1 MFELWRHLE
10 PAGTFVAV
18 PVGDRSDVRGL
29 PLSPR
34 VVTPAFALEDKLP
47 VAPGGLLSLRDPDVG
62 DVGATL
68 RGIGAGGEP
77 SSGCG
82 DAVVG

>member
-1 MFELWRHLE
+1 MDRDRSRWGQFFLKSATLE
-10 PAGTFVAV
+10 PVAA
-18 PVGDRSDVRGL
+18 
-29 PLSPR
+29 PR
-34 VVTPAFALEDKLP
+34 RA
-47 VAPGGLLSLRDPDVG
+47 LLSLRDPDVG